1 MSAICPNGHE
11 SASNDYCDVC
21 GAPIPPQNANLDVR
35 PAAPL
40 SPRPAVPVPAPQVC
54 PNCGAVNVAAALF
67 CEACGYDFTTG
78 TPPRSAT
85 PTSAV
90 PDTELPAP
98 DAAATK
104 PAGTDAVEPE
114 ASAADQGKT
123 ADATPAG
130 SLDLDAPAAP
140 PVQVDTDVASE
151 VRPPASVAS
160 VAPLPLPPVAP
171 QPVQAPPA
179 ASRPVSEAYVPR
191 APKSGPLEWVA
202 EVWIDPDW
210 YAAQGSTDALPSPGL
225 PDVVPLRGTTAL
237 IGRTSRSRNIYPDI
251 DCGMDA
257 GVSRRHTMVTFD
269 GSRWWVED
277 QGSANG
283 TFIGSPGAA
292 LPTGP
297 IPTGRTELDD
307 DQRIY
312 VGAWT
317 RIVVR
322 RATDDEVQAFA

>member
-21 GAPIPPQNANLDVR
+21 GAPIPLQNVTPDVR
-35 PAAPL
+35 PPTPL
-40 SPRPAVPVPAPQVC
+40 SARPAAPVPAPQVC

-85 PTSAV
+85 PSAAV
-90 PDTELPAP
+90 PDTDVPAP
-98 DAAATK
+98 EAAASE
-104 PAGTDAVEPE
+104 AAEPE
-114 ASAADQGKT
+114 ASAADQAET
-123 ADATPAG
+123 ADAAPAG
-130 SLDLDAPAAP
+130 LLDLEAPAATPIPMETEVPSAVSP
-140 PVQVDTDVASE
+140 PAPVASI
-151 VRPPASVAS
+151 
-160 VAPLPLPPVAP
+160 APLPPPPDAP
-171 QPVQAPPA
+171 RSVQAPPA
-179 ASRPVSEAYVPR
+179 ASRPASEAYVPS
-191 APKSGPLEWVA
+191 APTSGPLGWVA

-210 YAAQGSTDALPSPGL
+210 YASQGSTDALPSPGL

-292 LPTGP
+292 LPTRS